1 MIGTTLGSYKLLD
14 KIGGGGFAQVYL
26 ARDTRTNQVVALK
39 VLRSEYVED
48 PEFIARFQHEAQALL
63 RLPPNSH
70 IVALREFGEQN
81 GTYFLAME
89 YLEGHDLQ
97 EVIRRQGALPVETT
111 VSIVAQVAEALAV
124 ALQGGVV
131 HRDVKPANIKINPQG
146 VAKIMD
152 FGIARAAEGT
162 RLTRT
167 GMTVGTPSYMAPEI
181 WEGKLAGPQSDVYAL
196 GVMLCEMLLGQS
208 PFEATTPAATMRR
221 HLTEPPPRLNVARPD
236 VPPWLAEISDR
247 ALAKDPAQRYRDAGE
262 LLAALSAHG
271 QVQQRV
277 DVATLVMAQPAPQS
291 VKPVSPANVRAPN
304 DRSLKLLLAL
314 ASAVGVVLIGLII
327 FAVLSSQGK
336 RTPVAVAVASP
347 SATFAPTAEPTVTA
361 RPTLTPMP
369 SATWTL
375 APSPTLDASPTPKPR
390 PTATPVPTQRPAPTS
405 QTNVVLTRPPTLA
418 VGDSRTVTLVY
429 PANDTVF
436 KSSAITFKWSGGA
449 LQPGEAFIV
458 EVIPNMVDKGEGC
471 IHDEN
476 DAGVRWSPPL
486 TEHEWTTDFNAKQ
499 PGNKWMPC
507 AGQIDW
513 RIHLR
518 DASGVVIQRTP
529 QGWFFWKPL

>member
-48 PEFIARFQHEAQALL
+48 PEFIARFRHEAQALL
-63 RLPPNSH
+63 RLPPNPH
-70 IVALREFGEQN
+70 IVALHEFGEQN

-167 GMTVGTPSYMAPEI
+167 GMTVGTPSYMAPEL
-181 WEGKLAGPQSDVYAL
+181 WEGKPAGPQSDVYAL

-247 ALAKDPAQRYRDAGE
+247 ALAKDPAQRYCDAGE

-271 QVQQRV
+271 QVPQRV
-277 DVATLVMAQPAPQS
+277 DVATLVTARPAPKAA
-291 VKPVSPANVRAPN
+291 KPLLPADVRAPN
-304 DRSLKLLLAL
+304 DNSLKLLLAL
-314 ASAVGVVLIGLII
+314 ASAVGVVLIGLIV

-336 RTPVAVAVASP
+336 RAPVAVAAVSP
-347 SATFAPTAEPTVTA
+347 SATFPSVEPTVTA
-361 RPTLTPMP
+361 RTTLTPMP

-375 APSPTLDASPTPKPR
+375 APSPTLSASPTSQPR
-390 PTATPVPTQRPAPTS
+390 LTATPAPAQRPAPTS
-405 QTNVVLTRPPTLA
+405 QPNVAPTRPPALPT
-418 VGDSRTVTLVY
+418 GGSRTVTLVY
-429 PANDTVF
+429 PANDAVF
-436 KSSAITFKWSGGA
+436 KSSVITFKWSGGA

-471 IHDEN
+471 ILDED

-518 DASGVVIQRTP
+518 DASGVVVQRTP
-529 QGWFFWKPL
+529 QSWFFWEPL